1 LLTKSTDK
9 TTIGCTIYVQ
19 NSRDISFSISFEE
32 HVISSIIIVVIFCV
46 VGWAAEHAAV
56 AGEVDEGQR
65 ERAHEARGAGQ
76 GDGLLDG
83 VARPAEEE
91 PVRHDGAHR
100 AAARRHPGHHAQRP
114 APTHPE

>member
-1 LLTKSTDK
+1 MS
-9 TTIGCTIYVQ
+9 G
-19 NSRDISFSISFEE
+19 
-32 HVISSIIIVVIFCV
+32 IIIVVIFCV
-46 VGWAAEHAAV
+46 VVTAAATGGGGWAAEHAAV

-91 PVRHDGAHR
+91 PVKKK
-100 AAARRHPGHHAQRP
+100 QNNL
-114 APTHPE
+114 